1 MQSKTIT
8 RILTLTICTAAI
20 PSYNVSAVP
29 PGTASDHSATAA
41 SGSIGATVGL
51 AISIGL
57 PKENKS
63 GPGNPG
69 GPGGNP
75 GNPGG
80 PGGNPGNPGG
90 GAGNPGGPGGNPGN
104 PGGGNSGGGNPG
116 R

>member
-1 MQSKTIT
+1 MQNKTIS
-8 RILTLTICTAAI
+8 RILALSTLAALF
-20 PSYNVSAVP
+20 PCSNVSAVP

-63 GPGNPG
+63 DSPGGAPGNPG
-69 GPGGNP
+69 GAP

-80 PGGNPGNPGG
+80 APGNPGG
-90 GAGNPGGPGGNPGN
+90 APGN
-104 PGGGNSGGGNPG
+104 PGGGNSGGGPG
-116 R
+116 GSPGK